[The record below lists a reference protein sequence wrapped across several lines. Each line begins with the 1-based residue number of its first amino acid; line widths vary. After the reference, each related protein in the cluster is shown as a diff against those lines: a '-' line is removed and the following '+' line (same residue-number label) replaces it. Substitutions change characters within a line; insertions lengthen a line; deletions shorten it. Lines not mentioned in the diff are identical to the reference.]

1 MWFMKNKP
9 CFPDSSGSMALY
21 GFIDFLKVC
30 FYKNAVILTYTTTLK
45 ILTCLRDAKF
55 LFLLFSVLY
64 LNSWIYYWCCS
75 YYYYYQTLRQCS
87 SHCFSEW
94 FLCQYIFWNL
104 WYCSFVVSKWWFPK
118 NFSKAPESTLNKYRC
133 CNHWFIE
140 QIALWFWLK
149 SCYAITEDSLFNN
162 NNNHCF

>member
-55 LFLLFSVLY
+55 PFLLCSVPGIY
-64 LNSWIYYWCCS
+64 PNSWIYYRCCS
-75 YYYYYQTLRQCS
+75 YYYYQTLRQCS

-94 FLCQYIFWNL
+94 FLCQYSFWNL
-104 WYCSFVVSKWWFPK
+104 RYCSFVDSKWWFPK
-118 NFSKAPESTLNKYRC
+118 FSFKSSRMHFKQIQMLQPLGLLNIVVLIEELL
-133 CNHWFIE
+133 CNHWGLFI
-140 QIALWFWLK
+140 
-149 SCYAITEDSLFNN
+149 
-162 NNNHCF
+162 